1 MIATGIAEA
10 GRILRSGGI
19 TATALLE
26 DALET
31 ASRTEAQL
39 HAFLTIDARGA
50 REAAARADADFA
62 DGLDLVRQISAQAGS
77 HLSPGGLLALEIGAD
92 QGAAAAAILEQQ
104 GYGAVEVALDLGGR
118 TRVVSGYGPL

>member
-39 HAFLTIDARGA
+39 HAFLTIDARSIH
-50 REAAARADADFA
+50 RAQQITQSSVQHR
-62 DGLDLVRQISAQAGS
+62 LDLVGFRLQLRHRPRG
-77 HLSPGGLLALEIGAD
+77 
-92 QGAAAAAILEQQ
+92 
-104 GYGAVEVALDLGGR
+104 
-118 TRVVSGYGPL
+118 